1 MMGEET
7 GRAGVAEALAGRA
20 AFYDLLAALY
30 FKPLSQEQADAIAA
44 LDLSAYADVNEPFAQ
59 GLHDI
64 ERALAKRNSGT
75 RQELAVDF
83 TAAFAGTSS
92 WEGRYAVPYESVFT
106 SDEGLLFQESYH
118 EVYRL
123 FRENRVE
130 RSAGFDYPDDHLSFL
145 CEFLAIL
152 SKRAL
157 EALEAGDVAEAR
169 AQIDLSLAVLNDH
182 VLSWFDDFEELAL
195 RILKTRFYRGVL
207 SMSRGFFLLDAEV
220 LRDMGEELSGL

>member
-1 MMGEET
+1 M
-7 GRAGVAEALAGRA
+7 AEGAAYADIVSALEGRA
-20 AFYDLLAALY
+20 AFYDMLAALY
-30 FKPLSQEQADAIAA
+30 FKPLSAEQVDAIASA
-44 LDLSAYADVNEPFAQ
+44 DLAAYADVNELFAE

-64 ERALAKRNSGT
+64 ERSLAKRDSGT

-123 FRENRVE
+123 FRQQGVKRAE
-130 RSAGFDYPDDHLSFL
+130 GLDYPDDHLTFI
-145 CEFLAIL
+145 CGFLAVL
-152 SKRAL
+152 SRRAI
-157 EALEAGDVAEAR
+157 EALEAGDAAGAR
-169 AQIDLSLAVLNDH
+169 EQVELSQAVLRDH
-182 VLSWFDDFEELAL
+182 VLAWFDDFEELAL

-207 SMSRGFFLLDAEV
+207 KMSKGFFLLDAEV
-220 LRDMGEELSGL
+220 LSEMGEELERL

>member
-1 MMGEET
+1 MAEGAAYT
-7 GRAGVAEALAGRA
+7 DVASALEGRA

-30 FKPLSQEQADAIAA
+30 FKPLAAEQVEAVANANLA
-44 LDLSAYADVNEPFAQ
+44 AYADVNELFAE

-64 ERALAKRNSGT
+64 ERSLAKRNSGT

-106 SDEGLLFQESYH
+106 SEEGLLFQESYH
-118 EVYRL
+118 EVHRL
-123 FRENRVE
+123 FKREGVG
-130 RSAGFDYPDDHLSFL
+130 RSEGYDYPDDHLTFI

-152 SKRAL
+152 SRRAK
-157 EALEAGDVAEAR
+157 EALEAGDTAEAL
-169 AQIDLSLAVLNDH
+169 AQVRLSQEVLRDH

-207 SMSRGFFLLDAEV
+207 KMSKGFFLLDAEV
-220 LRDMGEELSGL
+220 LAELGEELEGL